1 MTSAG
6 LLMYRHR
13 EGQLELFLV
22 HPGGPIFTNRDDGY
36 WGAPKGLIEDGEEL
50 LDVARR
56 EFAEETGRTAEKCR
70 ISDEMLPLGTV
81 AQRSGK
87 VIYAWA
93 FQGDWPDGVPI
104 ESNRFDLEWPRGSG
118 QFVEI
123 PEVDEG
129 RFFSVAEARVKIN
142 DTQEAFVDRLLATL
156 AVRGS
161 TGS

>member
-1 MTSAG
+1 
-6 LLMYRHR
+6 MYRQR
-13 EGQLELFLV
+13 DGQLELFLV
-22 HPGGPIFTNRDDGY
+22 HPGGPIFAHRDDGY

-56 EFAEETGRTAEKCR
+56 EFAEETGRTAEECR
-70 ISDEMLPLGTV
+70 ISDEMHPLGNV
-81 AQRSGK
+81 VQRSGK
-87 VIYAWA
+87 TIHAWA
-93 FQGDWPDGVPI
+93 FEGDWPDGVPI

-129 RFFSVAEARVKIN
+129 RFFSLAEARVKIN

-156 AVRGS
+156 AEHEP